1 MIEAVI
7 FDMDGLMIDSERVT
21 FEGYQHV
28 LKKDNLTMSEETYKT
43 LLGKTVKAVYELF
56 ASDYGEQYDVDRVIK
71 EVHQYIADRFENDG
85 VPLKKGLLELLK
97 YLKEN
102 NYKTIVATSSHR
114 SRVDLILKQAKIT
127 EYFDDSICGDE
138 VTHGKPDPEVFLKA
152 CQKLNVSP
160 DKALVLEDSE
170 SGINAAYNA
179 KIKVIGIPDM
189 KYPDEK
195 YVQMTYSIMN
205 DLLEVRDFLINQKK

>member
-56 ASDYGEQYDVDRVIK
+56 ANDYGEQYDVDQVIK

>member
-56 ASDYGEQYDVDRVIK
+56 ASDYGDQYDVDQVIK